1 MPCPP
6 ARVLSIDGRDGHMT
20 AVTQHDGASS
30 RAFLIV
36 PLVSA
41 FFLDLVKAVLSPTFI
56 GQLLQLVRSL
66 L

>member
-20 AVTQHDGASS
+20 VVTQHDGASS
-30 RAFLIV
+30 HTVLIV
-36 PLVSA
+36 ALVSA

-56 GQLLQLVRSL
+56 GQLL
-66 L
+66 

>member
-6 ARVLSIDGRDGHMT
+6 ARVLSINGRDGHMT
-20 AVTQHDGASS
+20 VVTQHDGASS
-30 RAFLIV
+30 RAVLIV
-36 PLVSA
+36 ALVSA